1 MFVRTNYYTPLAWLK
16 GQQSLEISDLVDRD
30 QVNANSIVTNLKFS
44 VLVNIHPNIAIC
56 SS

>member
-1 MFVRTNYYTPLAWLK
+1 MFVRINYYTPLAWIK

-30 QVNANSIVTNLKFS
+30 QVNATSVVINLEIS
-44 VLVNIHPNIAIC
+44 VLADIYPDIAIC